1 MIVLLFLPIDN
12 RRAQLPLTPEQYRK
26 AIYLDFEGGGMQHD
40 GTTPQPH
47 MAGFFRPNP
56 TGKSGKYNCIFFKE
70 EWKLVSNGIRT
81 AECETFESCFESLAK
96 ELLGKDIYLVYWTD
110 QERAILQNYL
120 SAELY
125 NRLTPKLHNVKIPAK
140 RYLKIRGLMEDLDIT
155 LENVYAALYPN
166 RQSQP
171 KLSKSVPDLCQR
183 IDEACTKHKGWKH
196 FSDKQKDYVKD
207 LVAYNLGDCRSTW
220 LIALKVG
227 NSNKKHVS

>member
-1 MIVLLFLPIDN
+1 M
-12 RRAQLPLTPEQYRK
+12 QLTPEQYRN
-26 AIYLDFEGGGMQHD
+26 AIYLDFEGQGKKHD
-40 GTTPQPH
+40 GTKPQPH

-70 EWKLVSNGIRT
+70 EWKPASNGIRT
-81 AECETFESCFESLAK
+81 AECETFESCFENLAK
-96 ELLGKDIYLVYWTD
+96 ELIDKDIYLVYWTD
-110 QERAILQNYL
+110 HERAVLQNYL

-125 NRLTPKLHNVKIPAK
+125 NHFLPRLHNVKKPAK
-140 RYLKIRGLMEDLDIT
+140 TYINRRKLLGDMKFN

-166 RQSQP
+166 RSTQP
-171 KLSKSVPDLCQR
+171 RLSIGAAESCRR
-183 IDEACTKHKGWKH
+183 IDRACAKHKRWKH

-207 LVAYNLGDCRSTW
+207 LVAYNEGDCRSTW